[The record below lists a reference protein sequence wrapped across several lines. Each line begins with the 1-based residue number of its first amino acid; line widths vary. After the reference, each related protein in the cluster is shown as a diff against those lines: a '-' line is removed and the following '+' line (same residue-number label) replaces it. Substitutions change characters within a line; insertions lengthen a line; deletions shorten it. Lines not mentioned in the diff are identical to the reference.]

1 MCFNQFIFIDII
13 VNQMGF
19 NFVFQC
25 LLLVYKTTVVFTF
38 GCGVSCL
45 KISIE
50 EFLASYFSVILEC
63 SREQTTACTDKVNF
77 ISSLTLTVF
86 WLPGTMCA

>member
-1 MCFNQFIFIDII
+1 
-13 VNQMGF
+13 MGF

-38 GCGVSCL
+38 GCGVSYL

-50 EFLASYFSVILEC
+50 EFLASYISVILEC
-63 SREQTTACTDKVNF
+63 SREQTTA
-77 ISSLTLTVF
+77 
-86 WLPGTMCA
+86 MYR